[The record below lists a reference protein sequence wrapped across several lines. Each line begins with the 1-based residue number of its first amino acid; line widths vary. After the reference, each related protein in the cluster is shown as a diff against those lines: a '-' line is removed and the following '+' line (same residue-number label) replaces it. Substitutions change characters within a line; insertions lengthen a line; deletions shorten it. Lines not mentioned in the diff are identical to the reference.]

1 MPKNIV
7 LCLDGTANQL
17 KAKGNT
23 NVVRLYE
30 LLDLSDPDVQV
41 AYYDPGVGTFG
52 AKGAVTPIARWFTKI
67 LGLAFGYGLRTNL
80 AEAYTYLMQTYRP
93 DDRVFLFG
101 FSRGAYTARALCGM
115 THRAGLLRPGA
126 ENLVPYAVNV
136 YARSKREWDE
146 GDWVQIDKF
155 ARVFSVEAGR
165 GRSLPVH
172 FVGIWDSVKAAGIL
186 RWNLKWPYTRQLSNV
201 ATVRHAVSID
211 ENRRPYR
218 EYLVQARE
226 EGPNTREVWFAGTH
240 SDVGGSFEDDRR
252 LGDITLQWMAE
263 HAVASG
269 LFVDRTALAEARA
282 VSLDH
287 ALGKRHRAGW
297 SWALL
302 TYRRRPITPENALV
316 HQSVRVRMRQMLA
329 YTPRLPA
336 EPQWDES
343 AWPPTGPQAEQPLPP
358 Q

>member
-1 MPKNIV
+1 M
-7 LCLDGTANQL
+7 
-17 KAKGNT
+17 
-23 NVVRLYE
+23 
-30 LLDLSDPDVQV
+30 
-41 AYYDPGVGTFG
+41 
-52 AKGAVTPIARWFTKI
+52 
-67 LGLAFGYGLRTNL
+67 LGLASGYGLRTNL

-155 ARVFSVEAGR
+155 ASVFSVEAGR

-186 RWNLKWPYTRQLSNV
+186 RWNLKWPYTRQLSNA

-211 ENRRPYR
+211 ERRRPYR

-226 EGPNTREVWFAGTH
+226 EGPNMREVWFAGTH

-263 HAVASG
+263 HAVACG
-269 LFVDRTALAEARA
+269 LIVDRTALAEARA
-282 VSLDH
+282 VSIDH
-287 ALGKRHRAGW
+287 ALGKQAGW
-297 SWALL
+297 IWALL
-302 TYRRRPITPENALV
+302 TYRRRAIRRRPHPSERQGEDAADAGIQPEVAGRAAVGRISVARQQGRGLSPPASGAGWSSWMTAPTPGW
-316 HQSVRVRMRQMLA
+316 S
-329 YTPRLPA
+329 
-336 EPQWDES
+336 D
-343 AWPPTGPQAEQPLPP
+343 
-358 Q
+358 